1 MSDPAADRV
10 PGDARGTPDLFI
22 VGLMQAAYG
31 YGSSLFRLEA
41 ALPHVAAGQQV
52 QAQML
57 VTGSAGQ
64 FVFWDDSIE
73 NQRSYVVRMPNPDP
87 DLTKAIDV
95 GHLAERAA
103 DGSLTSDQA
112 AGELAQ
118 IQARPQRFGVPAL
131 LMAFGLIGAGVAVMF
146 STQWSDV
153 AVGFAAGA
161 LAFALILLGMRVPWL
176 GANLD
181 FFTALSSGIV
191 FTGVA
196 TVIEGSNPFVMII
209 CAVAVYI
216 PGFLLSQG
224 ITELVMGF
232 TISGLGRIVNA
243 TIVTIKLFVGAVIG
257 TAIGYT
263 LFGEPPPP
271 QAADVSLAMLFVFI
285 AVLLVGVAIV
295 FQNRPRD
302 FVWVVLCGLVTY
314 AALTL
319 GNQAGVW
326 QGALAG
332 GLAVGLFANIW
343 ARTRHL
349 PSNVTKL
356 PAVMVLMPGVVAY
369 IGVFDAAGEAGLDAL
384 LGATG
389 TILQTV
395 LAMITGL
402 VVANT
407 LVRPWVP
414 PPA

>member
-1 MSDPAADRV
+1 MTDARADDV
-10 PGDARGTPDLFI
+10 PVDARGRPDLFI
-22 VGLMQAAYG
+22 VRLMQTAYG
-31 YGSSLFRLEA
+31 YGASLFRLEA
-41 ALPHVAAGQQV
+41 ALPHVAKGQGV
-52 QAQML
+52 QAEML
-57 VTGSAGQ
+57 VTGQAGQ

-73 NQRSYVVRMPNPDP
+73 NQRSYVVRMPTPDP
-87 DLTKAIDV
+87 DLTKAIDI
-95 GHLAERAA
+95 GHLSERAA
-103 DGSLTSDQA
+103 SGSVTSDEA
-112 AGELAQ
+112 VGELAQ
-118 IQARPQRFGVPAL
+118 IQARPQLFGVPAL
-131 LMAFGLIGAGVAVMF
+131 LIAFGLIGAGVAVMF
-146 STQWSDV
+146 ATQWSDV
-153 AVGFAAGA
+153 ALGFAAGVLA
-161 LAFALILLGMRVPWL
+161 LILILLGMRAPWL

-181 FFTALSSGIV
+181 FFTALASGIV
-191 FTGVA
+191 FTGLA

-224 ITELVMGF
+224 ITELVMGY
-232 TISGLGRIVNA
+232 TVSGLGRVVNA
-243 TIVTIKLFVGAVIG
+243 SIVTIKLFAGAVVG
-257 TAIGYT
+257 TAIAYA

-271 QAADVSLAMLFVFI
+271 QAVDVSLAVLFGFI

-295 FQNRPRD
+295 FQNRPAD
-302 FVWVVLCGLVTY
+302 FPWVVLCGLVTY

-343 ARTRHL
+343 ARIRHL

-369 IGVFDAAGEAGLDAL
+369 IGLFDAAGEAGLDAL

-395 LAMITGL
+395 LAMIVGL
-402 VVANT
+402 IVANA

-414 PPA
+414 PRA